1 MKSKFSLIIDFDST
15 IISLETLECLA
26 EIALFKNKNKNE
38 IIDKI
43 SDYTKL
49 AMNGDITFEESLD
62 YRFNLI
68 ELSKHHIDKTI
79 DLLKSKID
87 DSFISNIDFFSK
99 HQNDV
104 YIVSGGFYSIID
116 SVLLSETGIK
126 WNIFANNLI
135 FNDFDKVLGV
145 DKKNPLSYSMGKV
158 KLIQSLNLNN
168 DIIMVGDGYTD
179 YEVKKFNVANYFLAY
194 TRHIQRDN
202 VISKAD
208 FNCEN
213 FNQVIDFLEKNYS

>member
-99 HQNDV
+99 HQNDI

-135 FNDFDKVLGV
+135 FNDFDKVVGV

>member
-99 HQNDV
+99 HQNDI